1 MESAGGTLSAPPPD
15 TVADEGV
22 EIVLRS
28 YQREMLQAALS
39 GNAIVVM
46 PTGSGKTLVAVAR
59 IRHELEQSAAG
70 DDRLI
75 WFLANSVELCL
86 QHYEILQQ
94 QLPAYRIIPLLGSD
108 NTDKWSEQR
117 LWSATLKGVHIVVGT
132 PDVLKDALTHGFVR
146 INQIRLLIFDEA
158 HHAIKKHGMNII
170 MTNFY
175 HVEKAAG
182 SVVPKIL
189 GLTASPTMN
198 AREGSLEQ
206 LESNL
211 DAQATTPQQWLEEL
225 NKHVYPPEV
234 TVVNYQVDAVDYP
247 GPSVICQRLQSL
259 VINYDFNSDP
269 YVVEISSHATAG
281 QDHRLQKVLEKRKTA
296 CSDQIKTLNRQL
308 ETLAEKLGYPAAEN
322 YFRLQLAAFQAKN
335 TRNVLATDLL
345 SREAQHVANLLD
357 SVISNISQP
366 RTDAGLASPARRV
379 EELVDLLNKEAS
391 PSLRGIIFVRERVI
405 ATELS
410 RMLKEA
416 DVLSRHYSVGA
427 FVGTSTSE
435 KRKAPVPDLTDPKQ
449 QRRNLADF
457 RDGTKNL
464 IIATSVLQEGIDVS
478 ACNLVINFDLP
489 DTLVG
494 FIQRRGRARQK
505 DSRYYVFIASNDI
518 KNKPLQWQ
526 MDEDRMRRQYMDAD
540 RERAEAEADDA
551 DALAS
556 KTYRVPGTQALL
568 TMDNAKAH
576 LYHFCAVSTLTS
588 SYIDKRPAFFTE
600 QAGPENWSASVVLP
614 SFVHPD
620 VRSARTV
627 WSWRSEGAAIKDV
640 AFEAYIALHKAG
652 LVNDNLLPLLR
663 DTPDEISE
671 ELRQTSIVTVANQKS
686 SRISSP
692 RADAAQQ
699 VPWYSSTL
707 AMALPDGRPMTMSML
722 VPAPVEQD
730 EPFILY
736 WNEQVALP
744 VKVTATDAVK
754 LVGSRLERARR
765 NTHVLMMSMYNS
777 RISERAGLDFPIY
790 IDIATDLVGG
800 SIGCR
805 DGLASGQDW
814 GLIHV
819 EHYHNK
825 AFLLRRIEEIEGH
838 QMAVVVPFPKRR
850 DFLHPVPPRDTNL
863 AYSTERQF
871 SLDECTM
878 DALPQDF
885 ALLAAFVPSLM
896 HRLHMTL
903 LAQDLG
909 SVLLPDTTSTSLVRE
924 AISAPSAGEG
934 YDYNRLEYLGDA
946 ILKLCAHLQVM
957 AQFPTWPEGY
967 LTRKKTHLVCNSTLT
982 KAALHH
988 GLEKYILSKPF
999 TGAKWRPPY
1008 SSSTT
1013 AANVESTRE
1022 MSTKVL
1028 ADVVEALIGAAFVDG
1043 GLDKGYTCLR
1053 SLLHSETWFPS
1064 AELFNRLTPPRIATP
1079 AALET
1084 LQTLVG
1090 HTFKS
1095 PALLVEA
1102 ITHASI
1108 PFHAASTETG
1118 MSYERL
1124 EFLGDAV
1131 LDLVIVPKL
1140 YAHSLPLRHNEMH
1153 SYHEAVVNGMFLGY
1167 CCMSYHVEQEHAGV
1181 VRSGERFDVA
1191 ATHRDVHLHD
1201 FIRAGGELL
1210 TARQK
1215 ALDSFETHRYSVE
1228 WALEQG
1234 VEYPWADLAAMDPP
1248 KFFSDIVESILGA
1261 IYIDTRGNVAAC
1273 EDFLEKLG
1281 VLHYLRLMLERKTIV
1296 LNPKER
1302 LGIAAVEK
1310 SVEYVKTAMDK
1321 EGWNCTVKI
1330 GGIEVGTAGPC
1341 VTYKEAELRAALDA
1355 IEALDRRTDTP
1366 LDQLKAAAA
1375 KEDVEMGGMSG
1386 TEDDEE

>member
-15 TVADEGV
+15 TAADEGV

-59 IRHELEQSAAG
+59 IRHELEQTDPG
-70 DDRLI
+70 DSRLI

-86 QHYEILQQ
+86 QHYEVLQQ
-94 QLPAYRIIPLLGSD
+94 SLPAYRIIPLLGSD

-117 LWSATLKGVHIVVGT
+117 LWSATLKGVQIVIGT

-146 INQIRLLIFDEA
+146 ITQIRLLLFDEA

-170 MTNFY
+170 MANFY
-175 HVEKAAG
+175 HVEKASG
-182 SVVPKIL
+182 SAVPKIL

-198 AREGSLEQ
+198 AKEGSLEQ

-211 DAQATTPQQWLEEL
+211 DAQATTPQQWLQEL

-247 GPSVICQRLQSL
+247 GSSVTCQRLQSL
-259 VINYDFNSDP
+259 VTNYDFNRDP

-296 CSDQIKTLNRQL
+296 CSDQIKTLNRQV
-308 ETLAEKLGYPAAEN
+308 ETLAEKLGYPAAER
-322 YFRLQLAAFQAKN
+322 YFRLQLAAFQARS
-335 TRNVLATDLL
+335 TRDVLATDLL
-345 SREAQHVANLLD
+345 SREAQHVATLLD
-357 SVISNISQP
+357 SVISNVNQP
-366 RTDAGLASPARRV
+366 KLDRGLAQPTRRV

-391 PSLRGIIFVRERVI
+391 PSIRGIIFVKERVI

-416 DVLSRHYSVGA
+416 NVLSRHYSVGA

-435 KRKAPVPDLTDPKQ
+435 KRKAPIPDLTDPKQ

-518 KNKPLQWQ
+518 RNKPLQWQ

-540 RERAEAEADDA
+540 RDRAEAEDDDA
-551 DALAS
+551 EALAS
-556 KTYRVPGTQALL
+556 KSYRVPGTKALL
-568 TMDNAKAH
+568 TTDNAKAH
-576 LYHFCAVSTLTS
+576 LYHFCAVSTLAS
-588 SYIDKRPAFFTE
+588 NYVDKRPAFFTE
-600 QAGPENWSASVVLP
+600 RAGPENWSASVVLP

-640 AFEAYIALHKAG
+640 AFEAYVALHKAG

-663 DTPDEISE
+663 DTPDEILE
-671 ELRQTSIVTVANQKS
+671 ELRQTSIITVADQKS
-686 SRISSP
+686 LWVSPP
-692 RADAAQQ
+692 RADLAQQ
-699 VPWYSSTL
+699 FQWHSSTL
-707 AMALPDGRPMTMSML
+707 AITLPDGRPMTTSML
-722 VPAPVEQD
+722 LPALVEQD
-730 EPFILY
+730 EHFMLY

-754 LVGSRLERARR
+754 PVGSRLERARR
-765 NTHVLMMSMYNS
+765 NTHVLMMSMYKS
-777 RISERAGLDFPIY
+777 RISEKGGLDFPIH
-790 IDIATDLVGG
+790 IDIATDLLGG
-800 SIGCR
+800 SIGAR
-805 DGLASGQDW
+805 GGLASDQDW

-825 AFLLRRIEEIEGH
+825 AFLLRRIEEVEGH

-850 DFLHPVPPRDTNL
+850 DFLHTVRPGDTNL
-863 AYSTERQF
+863 AYTTERQF
-871 SLDECTM
+871 SLDDCTM
-878 DALPQDF
+878 DVLPQDF
-885 ALLAAFVPSLM
+885 ALLAAFMPSLM
-896 HRLHMTL
+896 HRFHMSL
-903 LAQDLG
+903 LAQELR
-909 SVLLPDTTSTSLVRE
+909 SVLRQGITSTSLVRE

-934 YDYNRLEYLGDA
+934 YDYNRLEYLGDT

-988 GLEKYILSKPF
+988 GLDKYILTKPF

-1008 SSSTT
+1008 LSTP
-1013 AANVESTRE
+1013 NVESTRN
-1022 MSTKVL
+1022 MSTKIL
-1028 ADVVEALIGAAFVDG
+1028 ADVVEALIGAAYVDG
-1043 GLDKGYTCLR
+1043 GLENGYACLR
-1053 SLLHSETWFPS
+1053 TLLQSETWFSS
-1064 AELFNRLTPPRIATP
+1064 ADLFDRLNPPCLISP

-1084 LQTLVG
+1084 LQTVVG
-1090 HTFKS
+1090 YTFKT
-1095 PALLVEA
+1095 PTLLIEA
-1102 ITHASI
+1102 ITHASL
-1108 PFHAASTETG
+1108 PFHAESSNTG

-1140 YAHSLPLRHNEMH
+1140 YAHSPPLRHNEMH

-1167 CCMSYHVEQEHAGV
+1167 CCMSYHVQQEHAGV
-1181 VRSGERFDVA
+1181 VRSGEQFEVA
-1191 ATHRDVHLHD
+1191 ATHRNVHLHD
-1201 FIRAGGELL
+1201 FIRAGGEVL

-1248 KFFSDIVESILGA
+1248 KFFSDVVESILGA
-1261 IYIDTRGNVAAC
+1261 IYIDTRGDVTAC
-1273 EDFLEKLG
+1273 EAFLEKLG
-1281 VLHYLRLMLERKTIV
+1281 VLDYLRLMLERSMVV

-1310 SVEYVKTAMDK
+1310 SVEYVKLSAEK
-1321 EGWNCTVKI
+1321 EGWGCMVKV
-1330 GGIEVGTAGPC
+1330 GGLEVGTAGPC
-1341 VTYKEAELRAALDA
+1341 VTYKEAELRAAL
-1355 IEALDRRTDTP
+1355 EAVETLGKRTDTP
-1366 LDQLKAAAA
+1366 LDEPMAAAA
-1375 KEDVEMGGMSG
+1375 KEDVEMSGMSD
-1386 TEDDEE
+1386 TEDDQE